1 MSDLA
6 QTRPAAPASSDTIT
20 LQDAARFAAL
30 AITSAF
36 LAFFLMSG
44 MPQLTLDVFPRT
56 LTIHLIYAAVAVVYV
71 AYLSIT
77 RRLPGGSPMDYAIAG
92 FIAAW
97 VLATYTSV
105 DWRMSLEPTLLLAAA
120 IIVFYAL
127 QDLPFLAAQQLRR
140 ALLIAGGLMS
150 AYAVWIV
157 ANDYTTYLQ
166 YVDNVEGLNS
176 GNIFPPTVPR
186 VHGVGD
192 HPNVVAML
200 ITLIMPFAAITAYR
214 SASRWERLGGWLVLA
229 FGALAIFLTLSRA
242 GWIGVA
248 GGVGFTLVGAML
260 TSRAFAREEQ
270 GFAPSWENAI
280 PRDISPTALATIAGA
295 LVLIAGGTLA
305 FLSNSSTR
313 PGWLFRSSLSP
324 REDAWRTGL
333 DMFADH
339 PWTGAGP
346 NAFGLLYPSY
356 GGKFLVHTQHAHNGF
371 LQAATDAGI
380 VGLLALAGIAIAIL
394 YMLLRTWREG
404 TLDQRLLAIASGGAL
419 LGFSLHNQLDAGNIW
434 KSPPIAL
441 ALIGALIVR
450 NYRERPQPAADV
462 ALAAEASPPPRW
474 RAQAKLAVR
483 GALLVMIVLPF
494 VAWWRIDHAHYDY
507 WRGLDDFN
515 TTVRDGIDDLQAAVN
530 ADSSVMVYQLQ
541 LGQAQATLYDNTGR
555 ENQALIDAAV
565 VHLEQ
570 AVKIDPRSD
579 IGRANLA
586 QAYALAGRKDDA
598 AREAKIVRLAGHHIP
613 PVLAA
618 GEVYETIGMEE
629 DAISTYGQVI
639 SMDSGLADSTFW
651 DGTPFRKEHYNDIL
665 NASSLAAN
673 PCTLGSYIVIANR
686 LNPSS
691 SLDGLQDAEEGCKI
705 LVVQFPNDLVIRT
718 ALGRIHLAQG
728 EYDEAFVHL
737 GYAVDRQPDFGP
749 VRTEMGLWAQAQ
761 GDIEEAKHQW
771 LIGGQLEQAESVA
784 LLGNTYPKGEVPQ
797 DLRDRLGVLLG
808 ETGSSVQNDTISV
821 LYHRFR
827 FGRMS
832 PVYAM
837 IPAKW
842 QTAVPRTYARMLA
855 TLSDWNN
862 AARNA
867 GR

>member
-6 QTRPAAPASSDTIT
+6 KSRPAASPSSDTVSVE
-20 LQDAARFAAL
+20 DAGRFAAL
-30 AITSAF
+30 AIASAF
-36 LAFFLMSG
+36 VGFFLMSG

-56 LTIHLIYAAVAVVYV
+56 LTIHIIYAVVAIVYV
-71 AYLSIT
+71 AYLAT
-77 RRLPGGSPMDYAIAG
+77 ARRLPGGSPLDFAVAG
-92 FIAAW
+92 VIAAW
-97 VLATYTSV
+97 ALATYTSV
-105 DWRMSLEPTLLLAAA
+105 DWRMSLEPTLLLGAA

-127 QDLPFLAAQQLRR
+127 QDLPFLDAQQLRR

-157 ANDYTTYLQ
+157 GNDYATYLQ
-166 YVDNVEGLNS
+166 YVSDIEGLNS

-214 SASRWERLGGWLVLA
+214 SASRWERLSGWVVLA

-248 GGVGFTLVGAML
+248 GGVAFTLVGAMI
-260 TSRAFAREEQ
+260 TSRAHAREEQ

-280 PRDISPTALATIAGA
+280 PRDISPTALATIGGA
-295 LVLIAGGTLA
+295 LVLIVGGTLA
-305 FLSNSSTR
+305 FLSNSATR

-333 DMFADH
+333 DMFADN

-346 NAFGLLYPSY
+346 NSFGLLYPSY

-380 VGLLALAGIAIAIL
+380 VGLLALAGIAIAIA

-404 TLDQRLLAIASGGAL
+404 TLDQRLLAIGAGGAL
-419 LGFSLHNQLDAGNIW
+419 IGFSLHNQLDAGNIW

-441 ALIGALIVR
+441 ALVGAIIVR
-450 NYRERPQPAADV
+450 NYRERPQREDASPRPQRGPRWHEQAS
-462 ALAAEASPPPRW
+462 LAARGVL
-474 RAQAKLAVR
+474 LA
-483 GALLVMIVLPF
+483 MIVLPF
-494 VAWWRIDHAHYDY
+494 VAWWRIDAAHYDY

-515 TTVRDGIDDLQAAVN
+515 TTRSQGIARLQSAVN

-541 LGQAQATLYDNTGR
+541 LGQAQATLFNNTGR
-555 ENQALIDAAV
+555 RDRALLDAAII
-565 VHLEQ
+565 HLEQ

-579 IGRANLA
+579 LGRANLA
-586 QAYALAGRKDDA
+586 QAYALAGRTEDA
-598 AREAKIVRLAGHHIP
+598 AREAKIVRLAGHHVP

-618 GEVYETIGMEE
+618 GEVYESIGMED

-651 DGTPFRKEHYNDIL
+651 DGTAFRKERYNDIL

-673 PCTLGSYIVIANR
+673 PCTLGSYIVHAHR
-686 LNPSS
+686 LNPTAP
-691 SLDGLQDAEEGCKI
+691 LDGIEDAEEGCKI
-705 LVVQFPNDLVIRT
+705 LVVQFPQDLVIRT
-718 ALGRIHLAQG
+718 ALGRIHLAQQ
-728 EYDEAFVHL
+728 EYDDAFVHL

-749 VRTEMGLWAQAQ
+749 ARTEMGLWAAAQ
-761 GDIEEAKHQW
+761 GDMEEAKHQW
-771 LIGGQLEQAESVA
+771 LIGGQLEQAESVV
-784 LLGNTYPKGEVPQ
+784 LLGETYPDGEVPQ

-837 IPAKW
+837 IPGQW
-842 QTAVPRTYARMLA
+842 QNAVPRVYARMLA
-855 TLSDWNN
+855 TLTNWNN
-862 AARNA
+862 AARSA
-867 GR
+867 GAR